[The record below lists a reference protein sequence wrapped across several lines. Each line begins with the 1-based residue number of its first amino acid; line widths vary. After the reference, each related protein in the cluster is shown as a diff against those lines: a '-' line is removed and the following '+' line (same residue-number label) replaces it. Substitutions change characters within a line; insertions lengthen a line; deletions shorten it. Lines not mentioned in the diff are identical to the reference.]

1 MSFDSD
7 TASVPSSAGSAVCQ
21 VQVFGFTPAERTL
34 LASTF
39 ALSARRARRF
49 IEWHADSS
57 RDAPDLFLADADD
70 MSAMVDLMTC
80 GPSAVRPA
88 VLVGKDEQG
97 TGWPLIERPMRWTR
111 LFAELDR
118 AADSAL
124 VAKLEL
130 AHSDRS
136 FVGTVM
142 PPGGK
147 HLDLEFG
154 ATNIGVSPEVEDPM
168 FQKTIDLEQLA
179 QYQAGLGPSMGPGVR
194 SINEGLLVVDTDPVR
209 RQLIASRLVPFGLY
223 VDPAESA
230 DQAFAMLDH
239 RRYAIAIVATTLP
252 HVDGFTLCKLIKARG
267 VAPTPA
273 VILLTPRNSS
283 IDRMRARL
291 AGSDALLMAPID
303 EDVLIASVARFLPQT
318 SEDDWVRS
326 QVLVP

>member
-7 TASVPSSAGSAVCQ
+7 SSQSPPAAGTVVCH
-21 VQVFGFTPAERTL
+21 VQVFGFTAAERTL

-49 IEWHADSS
+49 VAWDVDSS
-57 RDAPDLFLADADD
+57 QDAPDLFLADADD

-88 VLVGKDEQG
+88 ILVGKDAQG
-97 TGWPLIERPMRWTR
+97 TDWPLIERPMRWTR
-111 LFAELDR
+111 LFSELDY

-124 VAKLEL
+124 AAKLEL

-142 PPGGK
+142 PSGGK

-154 ATNIGVSPEVEDPM
+154 ATNIGVSLDAEDPT
-168 FQKTIDLEQLA
+168 FQKTIDLEQLN

-194 SINEGLLVVDTDPVR
+194 SINEGVLVVDTDPVR
-209 RQLIASRLVPFGLY
+209 RQLIASRLVPFGLF

-267 VAPTPA
+267 VTQSPA

-291 AGSDALLMAPID
+291 AASDALLMSPID
-303 EDVLIASVARFLPQT
+303 EDALIASVARFLPQT